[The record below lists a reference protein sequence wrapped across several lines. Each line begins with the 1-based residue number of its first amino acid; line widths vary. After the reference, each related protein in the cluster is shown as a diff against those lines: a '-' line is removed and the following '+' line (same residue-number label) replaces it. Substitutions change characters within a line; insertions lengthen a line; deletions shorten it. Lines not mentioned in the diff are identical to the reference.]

1 MIVMNLIFLDIDGVL
16 NRQPENPRKEWKD
29 FHANDERMFGF
40 NPENVKNLKYIIDNT
55 NAKIVVSSSWRHFD
69 DYFVFDNNK
78 KWRDILSNMLGYK
91 VSDIFIGNTPSLQT
105 KADDDNGKSEYT
117 LRGKEIK
124 KWVED
129 NKKILTSPLKMCVI
143 DDEISDIISIINKD
157 YVVKTDRRY
166 GLTINDA
173 KRVIEILK
181 T

>member
-1 MIVMNLIFLDIDGVL
+1 
-16 NRQPENPRKEWKD
+16 
-29 FHANDERMFGF
+29 
-40 NPENVKNLKYIIDNT
+40 
-55 NAKIVVSSSWRHFD
+55 
-69 DYFVFDNNK
+69 
-78 KWRDILSNMLGYK
+78 MLGYK
-91 VSDIFIGNTPSLQT
+91 ASDIFIGNTPSLQT
-105 KADDDNGKSEYT
+105 KTDDDNGKSEYT

-143 DDEISDIISIINKD
+143 DDEITDIISVINKD
-157 YVVKTDRRY
+157 YVVKTDRRD